1 MKHHSLR
8 PSSRKAWMGL
18 LALMIMS
25 TPAGLAAADD
35 VKNDAAA
42 RIGVI
47 GAEGPQHLD
56 PVTGVRPCE
65 VALLATVY
73 DTLVRVNPDGSFAPG
88 LAKSWSAVDD
98 HTFEM
103 KLQSNVMFQDGTPF
117 NAAAVK
123 AHIERAKTLKGST
136 ITKDLA
142 AIESVEAVDDTTVR
156 MKLSTPRAGILPSIF
171 AGRAGMVP
179 SPTAVKAAGD
189 SYGANGGIGAGPYKY
204 VSLIP
209 NKTFSVD
216 AFDKYWEPANRL
228 LAGIDFL
235 GSANEFQIERIRNGE
250 ADYAAMK
257 TDLLPMAK
265 AAASEG
271 LVSMAVTP
279 GNTYAAIIINWA
291 QPPFDNKLV
300 RQALQH
306 AIDRQLIADAFA
318 PGLGGATSSP
328 LSASSW
334 AHDSALDNF
343 YPYDPE
349 KAKKLLAE
357 AGFPN
362 GVEFEAG
369 VLVDHPVYGKLAV
382 ALQDMIAK
390 SGFKMKF
397 NAVEPAQIVNRLY
410 SERNLPVA
418 VIAYAGSTDPG
429 LTLER
434 RFSSKGNDNPSGK
447 SIEGLDNLLAKGAA
461 TTDQAERAKF
471 YKQAERLVV
480 ENAIETPIY
489 HTSGLTVWRASIGNV
504 ARGYDTCA
512 TGNFVNPPIYVKAK

>member
-1 MKHHSLR
+1 MKHHSLKR
-8 PSSRKAWMGL
+8 LSRGASLGL
-18 LALMIMS
+18 LALMMVS
-25 TPAGLAAADD
+25 TPARLSLADD
-35 VKNDAAA
+35 AKNDPSA

-73 DTLVRVNPDGSFAPG
+73 DTLVRVNPDGTFAPG
-88 LAKSWSAVDD
+88 LAASWRAVDD

-103 KLQSNVMFQDGTPF
+103 KLQPNVLFQDGTPF

-123 AHIERAKTLKGST
+123 AHIERAKTVKGSS

-156 MKLSTPRAGILPSIF
+156 IKLSEPRGGILPSIF
-171 AGRAGMVP
+171 SGRAGMVP
-179 SPTAVKAAGD
+179 SPAAVQAAGD
-189 SYGANGGIGAGPYKY
+189 TYGANGGVGAGPYKY
-204 VSLIP
+204 VSLVP

-216 AFDKYWEPANRL
+216 AFDKYWEPKNRL
-228 LAGIDFL
+228 LTGIDFL

-265 AAASEG
+265 AATAEG
-271 LVSMAVTP
+271 LVDMAVTP
-279 GNTYAAIIINWA
+279 GNTYTAIIINWTV
-291 QPPFDNKLV
+291 PPFDNKLV

-306 AIDRQLIADAFA
+306 AIDRKLITDAFA
-318 PGLGGATSSP
+318 PGLGGATWSP
-328 LSASSW
+328 LSSSSW
-334 AHDSALDNF
+334 AHDPAIDNA

-357 AGFPN
+357 AGHPD

-410 SERNLPVA
+410 AERNLPVA
-418 VIAYAGSTDPG
+418 VIAYAGSSDPG

-434 RFSSKGNDNPSGK
+434 RFGSKGNDNPAGK
-447 SIEGLDNLLAKGAA
+447 SVEGLDELLAKGAA

-471 YKQAERLVV
+471 YKQAEHLVV
-480 ENAIETPIY
+480 ENALETPIY
-489 HTSGLTVWRASIGNV
+489 HTSGLTVWRKKLGNV
-504 ARGYDTCA
+504 ARGYDTCT
-512 TGNFVNPPIYVKAK
+512 TGNFVNPPVYVKVE